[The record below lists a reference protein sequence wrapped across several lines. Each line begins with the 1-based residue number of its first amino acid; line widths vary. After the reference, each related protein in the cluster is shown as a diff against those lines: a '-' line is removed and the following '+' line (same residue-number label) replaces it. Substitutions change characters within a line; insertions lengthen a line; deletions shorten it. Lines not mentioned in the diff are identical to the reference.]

1 MIYVKKAIVVS
12 KLNNTQ
18 ALTALLREEGFGS
31 VVSAESSEIAK
42 DFIEN
47 DDFDL
52 ILINTPWR
60 MKQDWNLQ
68 LVAAKPQ

>member
-1 MIYVKKAIVVS
+1 MKKAIVVS

-18 ALTALLREEGFGS
+18 ALTALLKEEGFGY

-52 ILINTPWR
+52 ILINTPLE
-60 MKQDWNLQ
+60 NETGLEF
-68 LVAAKPQ
+68 VVAKPQ